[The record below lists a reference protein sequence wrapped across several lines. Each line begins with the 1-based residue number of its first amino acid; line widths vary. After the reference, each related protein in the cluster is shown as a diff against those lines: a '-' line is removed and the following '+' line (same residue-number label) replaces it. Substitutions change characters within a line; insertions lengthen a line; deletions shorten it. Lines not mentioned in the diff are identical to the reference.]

1 MTFEEWKTLAK
12 GMRALYTSQNFLP
25 DGESVKTWYMM
36 VRDLPYE
43 AANVAVQKYAATNRF
58 PPTVAD
64 IREQAA
70 EITSGR
76 QSDWGEG
83 WEKTMKA
90 IRKYGYTN
98 PEGALASLDEIT
110 RKTVERLG
118 WKELC
123 ASENAMADRAN
134 FRMVYE
140 QLQQEGRKDAQL
152 PPGIREALGMD
163 GSALRIGGAGTGGND
178 EG

>member
-43 AANVAVQKYAATNRF
+43 AANAAIQKYAATNRF

-64 IREQAA
+64 IRDQAA
-70 EITSGR
+70 EMTSGR
-76 QSDWGEG
+76 QDDWGEAWKQVMG
-83 WEKTMKA
+83 A
-90 IRKYGYTN
+90 VRKHGYMDQ
-98 PEGALASLDEIT
+98 EGALASLGSLA
-110 RKTVERLG
+110 RRTVERLG